1 MFTME
6 GNRSQTCTGSSSMQ
20 KGKRIKNIK
29 LVEEELGDLLNEVQI
44 GNILT
49 WQIKFK
55 TPSTRS
61 LNF

>member
-1 MFTME
+1 
-6 GNRSQTCTGSSSMQ
+6 MQ

-29 LVEEELGDLLNEVQI
+29 LAEEELGDLLNAVQI
-44 GNILT
+44 GNIIT
-49 WQIKFK
+49 WHIKFK

>member
-1 MFTME
+1 
-6 GNRSQTCTGSSSMQ
+6 MQ

>member
-1 MFTME
+1 
-6 GNRSQTCTGSSSMQ
+6 MQ

-29 LVEEELGDLLNEVQI
+29 LVEEELDLLNEVQI
-44 GNILT
+44 GNIFT
-49 WQIKFK
+49 SQIKFK